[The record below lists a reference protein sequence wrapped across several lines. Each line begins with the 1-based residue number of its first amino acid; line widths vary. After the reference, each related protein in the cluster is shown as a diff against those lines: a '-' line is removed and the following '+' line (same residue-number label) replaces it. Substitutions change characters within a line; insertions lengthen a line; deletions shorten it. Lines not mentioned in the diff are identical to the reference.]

1 MPLSYRVP
9 LSPTVRVF
17 PIYAFPWGNMPLL
30 CWRGIQSVALCHA
43 HRWPIPEIFAV
54 EALETISDRIIFR
67 ELLSTYWSCVLFMF
81 EFFSSAGSD
90 PSSVIVPSTS
100 SRFWSIY
107 FLKTFRYC
115 LLIQLFLSVYFYLLH
130 YKVQHP
136 CQIFYPKLLGL
147 YLTG

>member
-1 MPLSYRVP
+1 MPLSYNVP
-9 LSPTVRVF
+9 LSPTVKVF

-43 HRWPIPEIFAV
+43 HRCPIPEIFAV

-100 SRFWSIY
+100 LRSCSIY
-107 FLKTFRYC
+107 FLKRE
-115 LLIQLFLSVYFYLLH
+115 FLVS
-130 YKVQHP
+130 P
-136 CQIFYPKLLGL
+136 YPFFS
-147 YLTG
+147 T